1 LFQPQM
7 NASKLQKHGLSHSF
21 HGAWM
26 LDWQVL
32 FKHCYNGEIGYII
45 DLIYVTLI
53 RRKSEILAAI
63 ESYLI
68 SLTLW
73 K

>member
-1 LFQPQM
+1 MHQNYKNMGFLIAFM
-7 NASKLQKHGLSHSF
+7 
-21 HGAWM
+21 
-26 LDWQVL
+26 VL
-32 FKHCYNGEIGYII
+32 GCWIDKYCYNGEIGYII